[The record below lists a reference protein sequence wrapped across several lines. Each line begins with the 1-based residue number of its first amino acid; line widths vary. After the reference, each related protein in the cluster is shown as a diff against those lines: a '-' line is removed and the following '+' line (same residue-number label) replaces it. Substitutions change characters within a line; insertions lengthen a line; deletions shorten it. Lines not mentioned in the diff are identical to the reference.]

1 MKRLARLFSALGIA
15 LLAGALWLIV
25 QHERGGQSLPPD
37 VVATA
42 PAPGAAPGS
51 GGASPRPPARDPA
64 PHGLEPAPA
73 LPRVTLP
80 DWKLP
85 DIFAPPA
92 PPPVALNSPVERIL
106 IEKAA
111 RKMTVYQKAGPQKTY
126 RIALGRTP
134 EGSKTRQGDGRTP
147 EGKFRVDRL
156 NDKSRFHLS
165 LGLDYPQ
172 KQHREAARR
181 AGVDPGGDIMI
192 HGQPNEIARGYRV
205 KGDWTEGCIAV
216 DDHEIEELFAHTSI
230 GTVVEILP

>member
-1 MKRLARLFSALGIA
+1 MKRLARIFSVFVIVF
-15 LLAGALWLIV
+15 LAGAIWLV
-25 QHERGGQSLPPD
+25 LRPDLNRVGRLPRDGASDPGLTRPD
-37 VVATA
+37 QTA
-42 PAPGAAPGS
+42 PPTAGNNNPDGS
-51 GGASPRPPARDPA
+51 
-64 PHGLEPAPA
+64 HGLER
-73 LPRVTLP
+73 LPGLPKITLP

-85 DIFAPPA
+85 DIFSPPA
-92 PPPVALNSPVERIL
+92 PPPEVHLTSSVDRIL

-111 RKMTVYQKAGPQKTY
+111 RKMTVYQKEGPEKTY

-134 EGSKTRQGDGRTP
+134 VGTKDRQGDGRTP
-147 EGKFRVDRL
+147 EGRFRIDRL

-181 AGVDPGGDIMI
+181 AGVNPGGDIMI

-216 DDHEIEELFAHTSI
+216 DDHEIEELFAHTKI
-230 GTVVEILP
+230 GTIVDILP